1 MKRSGEGASVSCRL
15 RGVAVTRDGP
25 RGRDATRGA
34 NEKRTGSGRGGLEVA
49 HGSAGEVRGEE
60 LEELI
65 RNGGGGYERNGKSN
79 KEIWTS
85 TERFVRRKTPLL
97 LQK

>member
-1 MKRSGEGASVSCRL
+1 M
-15 RGVAVTRDGP
+15 
-25 RGRDATRGA
+25 
-34 NEKRTGSGRGGLEVA
+34 A

-65 RNGGGGYERNGKSN
+65 RNGGCEYERNGKSN